1 MSHFTKLNGSTFPR
15 YLQLVEALRRCQI
28 PAEHIHVTL
37 DVARRAIAQMGP
49 SFEGQSFYSL
59 TNCTRLAL
67 PARARSTRFTAEQSE
82 PCHILV
88 TETGMAAFGTAAGG
102 SETGILPPTG
112 ATSWC
117 GRQQA
122 QLGFSI
128 DPKTGHLIP
137 HGDTYETGPQAIAAI
152 STAYTLVGVTG
163 YGSYPGDPTK
173 DVQMVNLPD
182 GGFRLV
188 IKNRVSAPVAPAL
201 RF

>member
-1 MSHFTKLNGSTFPR
+1 MSHFTKLNGSAFPR

-28 PAEHIHVTL
+28 PAEYIHVTL

-49 SFEGQSFYSL
+49 SFEGQSFYGL
-59 TNCTRLAL
+59 TGCTRLVS
-67 PARARSTRFTAEQSE
+67 PESARSTRFTAEQSE

-88 TETGMAAFGTAAGG
+88 MEVGMAAFGAAAGG
-102 SETGILPPTG
+102 RETGILPPTG
-112 ATSWC
+112 AASWC

-137 HGDTYETGPQAIAAI
+137 HGDIYETGPQAIAAI
-152 STAYTLVGVTG
+152 ATAYTIVGVTG
-163 YGSYPGDPTK
+163 HGSYPGDPTK
-173 DVQMVNLPD
+173 AVQMVNLPD

-188 IKNRVSAPVAPAL
+188 IKNRASAQVAPAL